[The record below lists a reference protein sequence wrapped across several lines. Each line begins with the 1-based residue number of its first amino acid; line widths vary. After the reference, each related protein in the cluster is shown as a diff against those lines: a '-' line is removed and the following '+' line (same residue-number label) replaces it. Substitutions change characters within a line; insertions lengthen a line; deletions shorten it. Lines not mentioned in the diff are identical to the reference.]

1 MAVRKLA
8 VPMECLRRAARAS
21 RYAVFAV
28 QRFGLVGLPNSGKSS
43 LFNALTGGDSPVA
56 PYAFTTVDTHLGEAR
71 VADERLE
78 LVAATSGSAKVTPAT
93 VQFSDIG
100 GLAAGAA
107 RGEGLGNRFLGGIR
121 EVDAVVLVLRAFA
134 GEEVEGIDD
143 PLESLLTLELELSLA
158 DLESLERQVDRKRRQ
173 AKGDASVGPEV
184 ARMERAAAV
193 LAGNTPLWRS
203 DLPAAERELLA
214 PCFLLTNKPVVA
226 VVNTGEEATA
236 AETEAAVAAVAAE
249 LGGAGTRAGAGEP
262 GKGLAS
268 SEAGESGGAETLAV
282 CAQLEA
288 EVAQLPAADRAE
300 MAESL
305 GLGEGALARLV
316 AASYRALGLETFFT
330 TAPKETR
337 AWPFPAGSTA
347 DVCAGLVHTDFQR
360 GFIRAETIQWDELL
374 EIGSWS
380 AARSAGRLR
389 SEGRSYAV
397 QDGDVIEI
405 RFNV

>member
-1 MAVRKLA
+1 MGCYRH
-8 VPMECLRRAARAS
+8 AARAS
-21 RYAVFAV
+21 RYAASAV

-71 VADERLE
+71 VADERLD

-143 PLESLLTLELELSLA
+143 PLESLLTLELELGLA
-158 DLESLERQVDRKRRQ
+158 DLESLERQADKKRRQ

-184 ARMERAAAV
+184 ARMEQATEV
-193 LAGNTPLWRS
+193 LAGGTPLWRS
-203 DLPAAERELLA
+203 DLPVAERELLA

-226 VVNTGEEATA
+226 VVNVDERA
-236 AETEAAVAAVAAE
+236 AVADTEAAIAGVRAA
-249 LGGAGTRAGAGEP
+249 LGGAQ
-262 GKGLAS
+262 
-268 SEAGESGGAETLAV
+268 TLAV
-282 CAQLEA
+282 CARLEA
-288 EVAQLPAADRAE
+288 EVAELPEAERGE

-316 AASYRALGLETFFT
+316 AASYRALGLRTFFT
-330 TAPKETR
+330 AASKETR
-337 AWPFPAGSTA
+337 AWPFAAGSTA

-360 GFIRAETIQWDELL
+360 GFIRAETIQWADLL
-374 EIGSWS
+374 EMGSWS
-380 AARSAGRLR
+380 AARVAGLLR
-389 SEGRSYAV
+389 AEGRSYVV
-397 QDGDVIEI
+397 QDGDVLEI

>member
-1 MAVRKLA
+1 MPRGR
-8 VPMECLRRAARAS
+8 PGTLRP
-21 RYAVFAV
+21 AV

-56 PYAFTTVDTHLGEAR
+56 PYAFTTVDTHVGEAK
-71 VADERLE
+71 VADGRLD

-100 GLAAGAA
+100 GLASGAA

-134 GEEVEGIDD
+134 GEEVEGVDD
-143 PLESLLTLELELSLA
+143 PLESLLALELELSLA

-173 AKGDASVGPEV
+173 AKGDAAIGPEV
-184 ARMERAAAV
+184 ERMQRAAAA
-193 LAGNTPLWRS
+193 LAAGTPLWRS
-203 DLPAAERELLA
+203 ALPISERELLG

-226 VVNTGEEATA
+226 VVNIDEEALA
-236 AETEAAVAAVAAE
+236 AEVEAAVTGV
-249 LGGAGTRAGAGEP
+249 
-262 GKGLAS
+262 S
-268 SEAGESGGAETLAV
+268 SALDGAETLAV
-282 CAQLEA
+282 CARLEA
-288 EVAQLPAADRAE
+288 EVAELPETERAE
-300 MAESL
+300 MAASL

-316 AASYRALGLETFFT
+316 AASYRALGLRTFFT

-337 AWPFPAGSTA
+337 AWPFAAGSTA

-360 GFIRAETIQWDELL
+360 GFIRAETIQWAELL
-374 EIGSWS
+374 EAGSWS
-380 AARSAGRLR
+380 AARAAGRLR
-389 SEGRSYAV
+389 AEGRSYRV
-397 QDGDVIEI
+397 QDGDVLEI

>member
-1 MAVRKLA
+1 MG
-8 VPMECLRRAARAS
+8 RRRHAAQAS
-21 RYAVFAV
+21 RYAASAV

-71 VADERLE
+71 VADERLD

-134 GEEVEGIDD
+134 SEEVEGIDD
-143 PLESLLTLELELSLA
+143 PLESLLTLELELGLA
-158 DLESLERQVDRKRRQ
+158 DLESLERQADKKRRQ

-184 ARMERAAAV
+184 ARMERATEV
-193 LAGNTPLWRS
+193 LAGGTPLWRS
-203 DLPAAERELLA
+203 DLPVAERELLA

-226 VVNTGEEATA
+226 VVNVDERA
-236 AETEAAVAAVAAE
+236 AAADTEAAIAGVRAA
-249 LGGAGTRAGAGEP
+249 LGGAQ
-262 GKGLAS
+262 
-268 SEAGESGGAETLAV
+268 TLAV
-282 CAQLEA
+282 CARLEA
-288 EVAQLPAADRAE
+288 EVAELPEAERDE

-316 AASYRALGLETFFT
+316 AASYRALGLRTFFT
-330 TAPKETR
+330 AAPSETR
-337 AWPFPAGSTA
+337 AWPFAAGSTA

-360 GFIRAETIQWDELL
+360 GFIRAETIQWADLL
-374 EIGSWS
+374 EMGSWS
-380 AARSAGRLR
+380 AARAAGLLR
-389 SEGRSYAV
+389 AEGRSYVV
-397 QDGDVIEI
+397 QDGDVLEI

>member
-21 RYAVFAV
+21 RYAAFAV

-134 GEEVEGIDD
+134 GAEVEGVDD
-143 PLESLLTLELELSLA
+143 PLESLLTLELELGLA
-158 DLESLERQVDRKRRQ
+158 DLESLERQMDRKRRQ

-184 ARMERAAAV
+184 ARMERAAEV
-193 LAGNTPLWRS
+193 LAGGTPLWRS

-214 PCFLLTNKPVVA
+214 PCFLLTSKPVVA
-226 VVNTGEEATA
+226 VVNVDEQATPTA
-236 AETEAAVAAVAAE
+236 TEAAVAAVAAE
-249 LGGAGTRAGAGEP
+249 L
-262 GKGLAS
+262 
-268 SEAGESGGAETLAV
+268 GGAETLAV

-288 EVAQLPAADRAE
+288 EVAQLPAAERAE

-316 AASYRALGLETFFT
+316 AASYRALGLRTFFT

-374 EIGSWS
+374 ETGSWS
-380 AARSAGRLR
+380 AARAAGRLR
-389 SEGRSYAV
+389 SEGRSYVV

>member
-1 MAVRKLA
+1 MAW
-8 VPMECLRRAARAS
+8 RRRGARAS
-21 RYAVFAV
+21 RYAASAV

-56 PYAFTTVDTHLGEAR
+56 PYAFTTVDTHLGDAR
-71 VADERLE
+71 AADERLD
-78 LVAATSGSAKVTPAT
+78 LIAAASGSAKVTPAT

-143 PLESLLTLELELSLA
+143 PLESLLTLELELGLA
-158 DLESLERQVDRKRRQ
+158 DLESLERQADKKRRQ

-184 ARMERAAAV
+184 ARMERAAEV
-193 LAGNTPLWRS
+193 LAGGTPLWRS

-226 VVNTGEEATA
+226 VVNVDEQATPAATG
-236 AETEAAVAAVAAE
+236 AAVAAVAA
-249 LGGAGTRAGAGEP
+249 
-262 GKGLAS
+262 GL
-268 SEAGESGGAETLAV
+268 GGAETLAV

-305 GLGEGALARLV
+305 GLGEGALARLA
-316 AASYRALGLETFFT
+316 AASSRALGLHTFFT
-330 TAPKETR
+330 TAPNETR
-337 AWPFPAGSTA
+337 AWPFAAGSTA
-347 DVCAGLVHTDFQR
+347 DVCAGLIHTDFQR
-360 GFIRAETIQWDELL
+360 GFIRAETIQWAELL

-380 AARSAGRLR
+380 AARAAGRLR
-389 SEGRSYAV
+389 SEGRSYVV
-397 QDGDVIEI
+397 QDGDVIEV

>member
-1 MAVRKLA
+1 MPRG
-8 VPMECLRRAARAS
+8 P
-21 RYAVFAV
+21 RYAASAV

-56 PYAFTTVDTHLGEAR
+56 PYAFTTVDSHLGEAR
-71 VADERLE
+71 VADERLQ

-107 RGEGLGNRFLGGIR
+107 HGEGLGNRFLGGIR
-121 EVDAVVLVLRAFA
+121 EVDAVVLVLRAF
-134 GEEVEGIDD
+134 GSDEVEGVDD

-173 AKGDASVGPEV
+173 AKGDASIGPEV
-184 ARMERAAAV
+184 ERMQRAAAA
-193 LAGNTPLWRS
+193 LAAGTPLWRS
-203 DLPAAERELLA
+203 ALPAADRELLG

-226 VVNTGEEATA
+226 VVNIDEQALAGDVD
-236 AETEAAVAAVAAE
+236 AAVEAVAVA
-249 LGGAGTRAGAGEP
+249 LGGAQ
-262 GKGLAS
+262 
-268 SEAGESGGAETLAV
+268 TLAV
-282 CAQLEA
+282 CARLEA
-288 EVAQLPAADRAE
+288 EVAELPETERAE

-316 AASYRALGLETFFT
+316 SASYHALGLQTFFT

-337 AWPFPAGSTA
+337 AWPFVAGSTA
-347 DVCAGLVHTDFQR
+347 DVCAGLVHSDFQR
-360 GFIRAETIQWDELL
+360 GFIRAETIQWDELV
-374 EIGSWS
+374 EMGSWS
-380 AARSAGRLR
+380 AARAVGRLR
-389 SEGRSYAV
+389 AEGRGYLV
-397 QDGDVIEI
+397 QDGDVLEI